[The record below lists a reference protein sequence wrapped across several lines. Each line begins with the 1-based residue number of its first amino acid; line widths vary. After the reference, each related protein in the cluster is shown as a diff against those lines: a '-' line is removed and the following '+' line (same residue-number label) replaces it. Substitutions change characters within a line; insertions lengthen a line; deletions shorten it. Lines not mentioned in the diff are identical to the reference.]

1 VSVKDRWIGPCEQIL
16 NVPITCRCYEPGKPS
31 SWLPIEGG
39 FTPTASMAGLGEK
52 LGMDPQISQS
62 ARWGLCQEPFF
73 LRAVAL
79 SITVEDFAKGYDVWG
94 LPVSSVC
101 VMLVGFSPAG
111 CTSIRIVVTLG
122 YE

>member
-62 ARWGLCQEPFF
+62 AHWGLCREPFF
-73 LRAVAL
+73 SRAVAL

-101 VMLVGFSPAG
+101 VMLVGVSPAG